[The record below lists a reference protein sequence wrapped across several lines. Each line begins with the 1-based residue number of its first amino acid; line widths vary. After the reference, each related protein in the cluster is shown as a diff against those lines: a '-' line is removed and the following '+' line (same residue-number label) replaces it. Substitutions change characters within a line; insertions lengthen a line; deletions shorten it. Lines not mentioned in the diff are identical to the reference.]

1 MRNDARPIGGE
12 RSHQS
17 PVVSHQPEVVGRRS
31 EVGDHRSEV
40 GDHPSGIYRPRPES
54 PVEHKQPAMDF
65 DVDELVMPAN
75 DATLPTR
82 I

>member
-17 PVVSHQPEVVGRRS
+17 PVVNHQSEVVGHPS
-31 EVGDHRSEV
+31 TVGDL
-40 GDHPSGIYRPRPES
+40 PSGIYRPRPES
-54 PVEHKQPAMDF
+54 LAEHERPAMDF
-65 DVDELVMPAN
+65 EVDELVMPSN
-75 DATLPTR
+75 DSTLNTK

>member
-17 PVVSHQPEVVGRRS
+17 PVVSHQPEVVG
-31 EVGDHRSEV
+31 HRSEV
-40 GDHPSGIYRPRPES
+40 GDHPSGIYHPRPES

>member
-17 PVVSHQPEVVGRRS
+17 PVVSHQPEGGNR
-31 EVGDHRSEV
+31 E
-40 GDHPSGIYRPRPES
+40 SGIYRPRPDS
-54 PVEHKQPAMDF
+54 RVDDKRPVVVDF
-65 DVDELVMPAN
+65 HADDLVMTAS

>member
-17 PVVSHQPEVVGRRS
+17 PVVSHQPEVVGHRS
-31 EVGDHRSEV
+31 EVGDHR
-40 GDHPSGIYRPRPES
+40 SGIYRPRPES
-54 PVEHKQPAMDF
+54 PVEHEQPAMDF

>member
-17 PVVSHQPEVVGRRS
+17 PVVSHESAVVGRPS
-31 EVGDHRSEV
+31 SVV
-40 GDHPSGIYRPRPES
+40 VHPSGIYRPRPEP
-54 PVEHKQPAMDF
+54 PVGCEQPSIDF
-65 DVDELVMPAN
+65 EVDELVMPSN
-75 DATLPTR
+75 DSTLNTK